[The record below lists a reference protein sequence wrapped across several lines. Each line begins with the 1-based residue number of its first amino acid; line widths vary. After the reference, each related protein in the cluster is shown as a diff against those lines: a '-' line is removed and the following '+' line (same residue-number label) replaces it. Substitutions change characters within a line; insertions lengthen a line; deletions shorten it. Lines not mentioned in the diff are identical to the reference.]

1 LHRNFYEN
9 QMNKAS
15 LEVAIRNIEQ
25 LIEKLMRHDD
35 AN

>member
-9 QMNKAS
+9 QMNEAS

-25 LIEKLMRHDD
+25 LIEKLKRYDN
-35 AN
+35 A